1 MALTFFPDTNPI
13 PTQSLQKL
21 ALSWYNNNARQF
33 PWRNTRNPFHILIAE
48 VLLRQTQAERIAGPY
63 LELISIYPNPE
74 TLVDA
79 DVDQLRSWF
88 KPLGLVTR
96 VEHLISASRQIKDL
110 HNADGIE
117 VKDFENPQPLI
128 VTGIQ
133 GVPSARTTK
142 TETKIA
148 NCGGSPFIVRLS
160 AGALKEEMP
169 GALPPISGQH
179 AETDPMLRASGL
191 PYNIIRAHFFMQ
203 NTMIA
208 AQTTPSG
215 LT

>member
-48 VLLRQTQAERIAGPY
+48 VLLRQTQAERIAGTY

-88 KPLGLVTR
+88 KPLARIHRRTPM
-96 VEHLISASRQIKDL
+96 
-110 HNADGIE
+110 DG
-117 VKDFENPQPLI
+117 V
-128 VTGIQ
+128 
-133 GVPSARTTK
+133 RTA
-142 TETKIA
+142 E
-148 NCGGSPFIVRLS
+148 GG
-160 AGALKEEMP
+160 G
-169 GALPPISGQH
+169 
-179 AETDPMLRASGL
+179 
-191 PYNIIRAHFFMQ
+191 
-203 NTMIA
+203 
-208 AQTTPSG
+208 
-215 LT
+215 